1 VALLPRKA
9 IADRWRRMVDVDVD
23 VDGGDQ
29 ESAVVQHMA
38 AMTTHVNSFLKSLQH
53 IWPGKTARTI
63 TQFPGR

>member
-1 VALLPRKA
+1 
-9 IADRWRRMVDVDVD
+9 MVDVD